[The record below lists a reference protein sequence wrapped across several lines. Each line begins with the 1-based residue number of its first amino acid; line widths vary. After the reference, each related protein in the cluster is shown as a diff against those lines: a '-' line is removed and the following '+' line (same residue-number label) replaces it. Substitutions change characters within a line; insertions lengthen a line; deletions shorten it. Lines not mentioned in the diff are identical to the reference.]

1 MKLALVVQRYGLEIN
16 GGAELHC
23 RWIAERL
30 GKYAETEVLT
40 TKAVDYLTWKNALPA
55 DEERINGIRVRRFP
69 VARPRRPEKF
79 GRLQNQLL
87 ADAGHSEADELRW
100 LDEEGPLSPSLID
113 FIREREADYD
123 YFVFFS
129 YRYYHSYWGIR
140 AVPHKSILVPTA
152 ERDPVIGLGIFRDLF
167 RLPRAFIYNSVE
179 ERRMINAASGNEGVF
194 GDIVGVGS
202 EVPAAPSA
210 EAFRGRHGVDSPY
223 LIYIGR
229 VDENKGCHTLFEYF
243 IRYKKEAPS
252 GLKLVLAGSTVMRIP
267 AHPDILYLGFMRED
281 DKFDALAGAELLVMP
296 SFFESLSMVTLEAWA
311 IGKPVLANALCDVLK
326 GQCLRSNGGL
336 FYENYPEF
344 REGLS
349 LLLSSPRLRQT
360 LGDNGRKYF
369 EANYRWE
376 VIEKKYLAVFDRLEK
391 DKEKAV

>member
-1 MKLALVVQRYGLEIN
+1 MKLALVVQRYGLDIN

-40 TKAVDYLTWKNALPA
+40 TKAVDYLTWKNAIPA
-55 DEERINGIRVRRFP
+55 DEETINGVRVRRFP
-69 VARPRRPEKF
+69 VTRPRRPEKF
-79 GRLQNQLL
+79 GRLQNHLL
-87 ADAGHSEADELRW
+87 ANDHSDADELRW
-100 LDEEGPLSPSLID
+100 LDEEGPLSPSLIG
-113 FIREREADYD
+113 FIRERADEYD
-123 YFVFFS
+123 YFIFFS
-129 YRYYHSYWGIR
+129 YRYYHSYWGIQ

-152 ERDPVIGLGIFRDLF
+152 ERDPVIGLRIFRDLF
-167 RLPRAFIYNSVE
+167 RKPRAFIYNSVE
-179 ERRMINAASGNEGVF
+179 ERRLINAVSGNENVF
-194 GDIVGVGS
+194 GDVVGVGS
-202 EVPAAPSA
+202 EVPASPSA
-210 EAFRGRHGVDSPY
+210 ESFRKTHGVDTPY
-223 LIYIGR
+223 IIYIGR
-229 VDENKGCHTLFEYF
+229 VDENKGCHKLFEYF
-243 IRYKKEAPS
+243 SRYKKDAPS

-281 DKFDALAGAELLVMP
+281 DKFNALAGAELLVMP

-311 IGKPVLANALCDVLK
+311 IGKPVLANALCEVLK

-349 LLLSSPRLRQT
+349 LLLNSPRLRRAM
-360 LGDNGRKYF
+360 GENGRRYF

-391 DKEKAV
+391 DKERAA